1 MNKSFQIA
9 RKISTKIFPISLRLK
24 IFERIPSHTMIIHNF
39 ATALF

>member
-9 RKISTKIFPISLRLK
+9 RKYLQRFFQLDPSLK
-24 IFERIPSHTMIIHNF
+24 IFERIPSHIMIIHNF